1 MNLEKLMKQKPKKEP
16 KLWLDI
22 YGDRERITSNL
33 DGIKLVEK
41 DNNEFEIVV
50 ARCGSGRSMVI
61 LDSI

>member
-1 MNLEKLMKQKPKKEP
+1 MNFKKLMKHKPKEEP
-16 KLWLDI
+16 KFWLDI
-22 YGDRERITSNL
+22 YGDRERIAQSL
-33 DGIKLVEK
+33 DGIRFVEK